1 MPISPDI
8 LAVTHT
14 ELMKTIPDAL
24 ARSNALLNKLVKK
37 RSMPF
42 NGGNL
47 TFQFPVAILDNEA
60 EGWIDG
66 STDVISTNPNQEMVY
81 GQLTYKKFYSNVVV
95 SLNDIAATDDSPNAI
110 ASLIEIKKNVA
121 QNTMT
126 RTVSASVYGS
136 GTTSNKALNGFG
148 DIFGASGTAYAG
160 INNTDYPTWYP
171 QADTTSTV
179 ISYDVISNG
188 LASLSAI
195 NNQQPISDGLVSS
208 YKPDLMV
215 SKPNI
220 QSRFKSQLQVQQ
232 RFADE
237 ATVKAGFENLVVDG
251 IPWVVDDFAP
261 ANTLYILSSTSM
273 HFGIRY
279 GFWSGRKSRLD
290 NSQVLPNQP
299 ITVSTGY
306 HVGNLYC
313 ENRRVNWFANSLSA

>member
-14 ELMKTIPDAL
+14 ELMKTIPDAI

-126 RTVSASVYGS
+126 RTVSASVWGVGQLQIRHSMALGIFS
-136 GTTSNKALNGFG
+136 GHLVPHT
-148 DIFGASGTAYAG
+148 
-160 INNTDYPTWYP
+160 
-171 QADTTSTV
+171 
-179 ISYDVISNG
+179 
-188 LASLSAI
+188 
-195 NNQQPISDGLVSS
+195 LVSTT
-208 YKPDLMV
+208 L
-215 SKPNI
+215 I
-220 QSRFKSQLQVQQ
+220 TQLGTHKQTQLA
-232 RFADE
+232 R
-237 ATVKAGFENLVVDG
+237 
-251 IPWVVDDFAP
+251 
-261 ANTLYILSSTSM
+261 
-273 HFGIRY
+273 
-279 GFWSGRKSRLD
+279 
-290 NSQVLPNQP
+290 
-299 ITVSTGY
+299 
-306 HVGNLYC
+306 
-313 ENRRVNWFANSLSA
+313 